1 MLELGYLVNKPL
13 HRRDGERQVRRCV
26 TVVAGSHFRCFTFVV
41 WIDARERVV
50 YQEWDQFWWKHFSA
64 VIASVAKHSSLLLGR
79 CRRIASASGLAGE
92 EISHLI
98 SLEGCIITGDG

>member
-1 MLELGYLVNKPL
+1 MHQFYQTPA
-13 HRRDGERQVRRCV
+13 
-26 TVVAGSHFRCFTFVV
+26 VASV

-50 YQEWDQFWWKHFSA
+50 YQEWDQFWWKHFPA
-64 VIASVAKHSSLLLGR
+64 VIASVTKHSSLLLGR

-98 SLEGCIITGDG
+98 SLEGCIITGDGLHCNRQMARRLREAD